1 MTEEEPAASRVLV
14 FCNTIESCRAVENG
28 LRRRDRRGVRFQ
40 ALPFHGA
47 IPADS
52 RKSILSEFTSPE
64 RSGAAP
70 KVLVATDRAS
80 RGMDFPQVS
89 HVVLF
94 DFPRDGVEYVRRVG
108 RATRGAHQ
116 PGRVTSLLLGRQV
129 RYNPLA
135 HAGHACEERRRAL
148 GCAWGGERLG
158 PKPSRWPLE
167 PVRFAPPGPA
177 GKGRNPRANVRRATP
192 LVRP

>member
-1 MTEEEPAASRVLV
+1 M
-14 FCNTIESCRAVENG
+14 
-28 LRRRDRRGVRFQ
+28 
-40 ALPFHGA
+40 
-47 IPADS
+47 
-52 RKSILSEFTSPE
+52 
-64 RSGAAP
+64 
-70 KVLVATDRAS
+70 
-80 RGMDFPQVS
+80 
-89 HVVLF
+89 VLF

-135 HAGHACEERRRAL
+135 HAGHAREERRRAL

-158 PKPSRWPLE
+158 PAPSRWPLE

-177 GKGRNPRANVRRATP
+177 GKGGIQGPAGAVPPRAGTGIPPGRSLAVGLAPQSEERSIASGRPSAGSVSACLAQCLGRLLSRSRAGCCGQ
-192 LVRP
+192 